1 MSFSGLSSCQALQD
15 CCVAKEGVIGRVRKH
30 NTNLMNEQGQ
40 CKEVVRTLNK
50 EVKEVKGKLK
60 EADRQKNKL
69 QEEVTVLREKVET
82 VGTEG
87 GCSL

>member
-1 MSFSGLSSCQALQD
+1 
-15 CCVAKEGVIGRVRKH
+15 
-30 NTNLMNEQGQ
+30 MNEQGQ